1 MLEISIG
8 LCVAL
13 LVITVPW
20 TRRAALSVLGLL
32 AIIVVG
38 STLFAALIW
47 ALYESRTWLIAE
59 DPGIVQQAPLSEQE
73 DLEEAPPPGPHGGD
87 AIQDAEEDLQFALAS
102 EEAQRLEEARRRIA
116 VLAARARAILDEDRK
131 LAAQAIAYPLPPGVS
146 DRLADIM
153 AIRIPAWRDKGV
165 AAAQKESIRAWL
177 QSVGLD
183 VDETARIVTAQ
194 AWGAL
199 YDIWVAENPDVAAPS
214 PRGGEPE
221 SLPAGEPPV
230 GRDEPPPSEPAQEPP
245 FFVSQVPPNRQ
256 AAPVPPAKRYS
267 IPSPPTPS
275 RPPPT
280 EPEVGPFGY

>member
-8 LCVAL
+8 LCVVL

-20 TRRAALSVLGLL
+20 TRRAALSLLGLL
-32 AIIVVG
+32 AIVVVG

-73 DLEEAPPPGPHGGD
+73 DLEEAPPPEPDGGD

-102 EEAQRLEEARRRIA
+102 EEAQRLEEARRRIT
-116 VLAARARAILDEDRK
+116 VLAARARAILEEDRK
-131 LAAQAIAYPLPPGVS
+131 LAAQAIAYPLPPGVN

-177 QSVGLD
+177 QSIGLD
-183 VDETARIVTAQ
+183 VDETARIVTAKT
-194 AWGAL
+194 WGAL

-214 PRGGEPE
+214 PRAGEPE

-245 FFVSQVPPNRQ
+245 SFVSQVPPNRQ
-256 AAPVPPAKRYS
+256 VAPAPSAKRYS
-267 IPSPPTPS
+267 TSPPTPS
-275 RPPPT
+275 RPPPP

>member
-13 LVITVPW
+13 LVITLPW
-20 TRRAALSVLGLL
+20 TRRAALSLLGLL
-32 AIIVVG
+32 AIVVVG

-47 ALYESRTWLIAE
+47 ALYESKTWLIAE
-59 DPGIVQQAPLSEQE
+59 DPGIVQQAPLSGQE
-73 DLEEAPPPGPHGGD
+73 DLKEAPPPEPDGGD

-102 EEAQRLEEARRRIA
+102 EEAQRLDEARRRIA
-116 VLAARARAILDEDRK
+116 VLAARARVILEEDRK
-131 LAAQAIAYPLPPGVS
+131 LAAQAIAYPLPAGVS

-153 AIRIPAWRDKGV
+153 AIRIPAWRNKGV

-177 QSVGLD
+177 QSIGLD
-183 VDETARIVTAQ
+183 VDETARIVTAK

-199 YDIWVAENPDVAAPS
+199 YDIWVVENPGVATPS
-214 PRGGEPE
+214 PRAGEPE

-230 GRDEPPPSEPAQEPP
+230 GRDEPPPSESAQEPP
-245 FFVSQVPPNRQ
+245 SFVSQVPPSRQ
-256 AAPVPPAKRYS
+256 AAPAPPAKRYS
-267 IPSPPTPS
+267 ILSPATPS
-275 RPPPT
+275 RPLPP